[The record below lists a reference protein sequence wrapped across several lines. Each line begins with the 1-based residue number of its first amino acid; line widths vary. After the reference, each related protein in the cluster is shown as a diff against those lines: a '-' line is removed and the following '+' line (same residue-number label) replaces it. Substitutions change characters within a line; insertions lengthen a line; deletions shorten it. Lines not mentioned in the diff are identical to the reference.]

1 MAFPDNRK
9 QTQGFTLIEVVI
21 AIALFAVVSVL
32 AYSGLQSVINSK
44 TRTEN
49 ELERLRQLQISML
62 NLTSDLE
69 QLSNRDGNDAL
80 GGQLHK
86 LTTQNLDY
94 SIEFTRSGVSNFA
107 GLPRSSLQ
115 RVAYH
120 LEEDELVR
128 THWPYV
134 DRADDEQ
141 KIERQLIANV
151 SKLSF
156 RFLSSDTSEAWSDN
170 WPPDN
175 VLTGSNPAT
184 LPRAIEITLE
194 LGDWGSITRL
204 VQVVAK

>member
-1 MAFPDNRK
+1 MRHLTNRR
-9 QTQGFTLIEVVI
+9 QARGFTLIEVVI
-21 AIALFAVVSVL
+21 AMALFAVVSAL

-49 ELERLRQLQISML
+49 ELDRLQQVQICML
-62 NLTSDLE
+62 NLTSDLA
-69 QLSNRDGNDAL
+69 QLINRDGNDAL

-94 SIEFTRSGVSNFA
+94 LIEFSRGGISNFA

-115 RVAYH
+115 RTAYH
-120 LEEDELVR
+120 LEDDTLIR

-141 KIERQLIANV
+141 RIERELLSNV
-151 SKLSF
+151 SELKF
-156 RFLSSDTSEAWSDN
+156 RFLPDNDSREWQDN

-175 VLTGSNPAT
+175 VLTGDSPAT
-184 LPRAIEITLE
+184 LPLAIEISLQ
-194 LGDWGSITRL
+194 LGDWGNITRL